1 MKKFLLSVV
10 VLLFAV
16 SLFSA
21 PLPIGGKVEDISLD
35 VWYKNKKSP
44 ALEALGK
51 KYIAILFVTTA
62 VPDPLMLGR
71 VEKMAEELK
80 KKNVEIFF
88 VSNGLPKN
96 STDVPAW
103 KNLSIPVAFDL
114 KSKLFNTLGG
124 HFERIPFWAVITPQ
138 KQLAWRG
145 KVSLL
150 PALINELQ
158 SGKYKVADA
167 ARRETFTV
175 KLTSLIKAG
184 KYLEAVNAVTEE
196 QKFEP
201 KNMELVGIKC
211 NLLFRRLKNP
221 EAALKEAD
229 KAIAANPKAMPL
241 YDFKLRLQRKALPGR
256 SVLPIFKQMAEQF
269 KDSPSLLI
277 QQCSKEMALPIELVE
292 PEGLYLLARTAASA
306 QKYKNK
312 QEQGG
317 ALLAYAR
324 ILHYCGRP
332 DLAAV
337 QAQKAEKLL
346 SGKQKKSASAIRKHS
361 EEIFKLSKKIK

>member
-158 SGKYKVADA
+158 LKTKINRWVACFVKAVWFDGTMYLVW
-167 ARRETFTV
+167 RFVFGMTTTIGFIDQYIIPIILMMRE
-175 KLTSLIKAG
+175 
-184 KYLEAVNAVTEE
+184 
-196 QKFEP
+196 
-201 KNMELVGIKC
+201 
-211 NLLFRRLKNP
+211 
-221 EAALKEAD
+221 
-229 KAIAANPKAMPL
+229 
-241 YDFKLRLQRKALPGR
+241 
-256 SVLPIFKQMAEQF
+256 
-269 KDSPSLLI
+269 
-277 QQCSKEMALPIELVE
+277 
-292 PEGLYLLARTAASA
+292 
-306 QKYKNK
+306 
-312 QEQGG
+312 
-317 ALLAYAR
+317 
-324 ILHYCGRP
+324 
-332 DLAAV
+332 
-337 QAQKAEKLL
+337 
-346 SGKQKKSASAIRKHS
+346 
-361 EEIFKLSKKIK
+361 